1 MWRFVLRSILGD
13 GLRII
18 SIADS
23 SAQADRSVIGELD
36 SGARPDR
43 YMFSLFD
50 LSPRGMDEVDSFSP
64 TNAGA
69 NRSAAIPVS
78 TGFGLADQSP
88 QRWRVHTGPCL
99 GHRYLH
105 PPHGLREC

>member
-18 SIADS
+18 SIANAT
-23 SAQADRSVIGELD
+23 AQADRSVIGELD
-36 SGARPDR
+36 SGSRTDR

-50 LSPRGMDEVDSFSP
+50 LSPRGMDEVDSFST

-78 TGFGLADQSP
+78 TCSGMAD
-88 QRWRVHTGPCL
+88 
-99 GHRYLH
+99 
-105 PPHGLREC
+105 